1 MKRLISISVLSVIM
15 LMANVLCVSAET
27 TETTST
33 PVLTMNISAPDGT
46 TLDFFRPAATTVEF
60 NGVTSKQVKLTS
72 YTFSGGIY
80 FEIGVDVPYSGTIQ
94 VFGTGWTLI
103 YSQSLNSGTN
113 LVSFFIPMTANVS
126 KTITIGIN

>member
-1 MKRLISISVLSVIM
+1 MTFVM
-15 LMANVLCVSAET
+15 LMANVTTTSAET
-27 TETTST
+27 NEISSS
-33 PVLTMNISAPDGT
+33 PVLTMNIYAPDGT
-46 TLDFFRPAATTVEF
+46 CLDFFRPTATTVEF